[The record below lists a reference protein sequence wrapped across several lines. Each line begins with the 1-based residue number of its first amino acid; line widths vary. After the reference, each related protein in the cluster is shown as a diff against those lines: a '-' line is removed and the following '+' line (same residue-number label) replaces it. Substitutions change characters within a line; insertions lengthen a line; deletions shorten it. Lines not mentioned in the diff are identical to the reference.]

1 MKTCLKNFYLNKW
14 YAPVLLAVV
23 SCIICFFLVSIRC
36 KYVLEISLLIP
47 FLTVTVSLFLGFR
60 RLLRKD
66 YFDGAL
72 QLAGS
77 LAVGFVGVYIG
88 GIICFFYPYDF
99 FGQSH
104 TVPEGVKYN
113 IPLEQGKTENSAIN
127 EITLYDGM
135 QPGIYYYSVQVKN
148 LPAGSLYLKAYE
160 VTENIPLSA
169 ERLHYRS
176 EIKVEKPIA
185 DTSVKLSLPEQKDFT
200 IYEGDW
206 GNPYLARFELW
217 FKPDAGGKEKKLSEK
232 IYKIEGWMR

>member
-1 MKTCLKNFYLNKW
+1 MKTNAITLYFTKW
-14 YAPVLLAVV
+14 YIPVLFAVFTGV
-23 SCIICFFLVSIRC
+23 ICYFLVSIRY
-36 KYVLEISLLIP
+36 KYVLEIAMLIP
-47 FLTVTVSLFLGFR
+47 FLAVILSLFLGFR

-104 TVPEGVKYN
+104 AVPQGVQYN
-113 IPLEQGKTENSAIN
+113 IPLEQGKPSNNATN
-127 EITLYDGM
+127 EIVLYNGM
-135 QPGIYYYSVQVKN
+135 QPGIYYYNVGVRN

-160 VTENIPLSA
+160 VTENVPLSA

-176 EIKVEKPIA
+176 EIKIEKPIA
-185 DTSVKLSLPEQKDFT
+185 DTPVILSLSAQEDFT

-206 GNPYLARFELW
+206 GDPYLARFELW
-217 FKPDAGGKEKKLSEK
+217 FKPEAGGKEKKLSEK